1 MKFKEKLSGDGSA
14 FDIVTLVQVVDTQHD
29 DGRGDLDDEI
39 RDDEHDRTD
48 REQQPPQDADPAVG
62 VALHEPRNGQRRQQ
76 GKQRGENTGNAS
88 GKAGEIQHDNAG
100 GRQKEYGIRNATMP
114 RRTASQPTLL
124 GLASAKAAPA

>member
-1 MKFKEKLSGDGSA
+1 M
-14 FDIVTLVQVVDTQHD
+14 QVVDTQHD

-76 GKQRGENTGNAS
+76 GKQRGENT
-88 GKAGEIQHDNAG
+88 E
-100 GRQKEYGIRNATMP
+100 
-114 RRTASQPTLL
+114 
-124 GLASAKAAPA
+124 